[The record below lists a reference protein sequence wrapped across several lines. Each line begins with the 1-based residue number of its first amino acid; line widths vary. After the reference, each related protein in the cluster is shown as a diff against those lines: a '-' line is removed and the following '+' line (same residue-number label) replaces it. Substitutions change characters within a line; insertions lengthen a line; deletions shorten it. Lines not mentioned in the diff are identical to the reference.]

1 MAPTEILK
9 CHPGSDNL
17 TFNQTLNP
25 KLSPTSVLAFEQ
37 ALLENAP
44 DLSTSSL
51 KKLVNSF
58 VSEDK
63 ARLAAQRTE
72 GGAGRCSPSIASTLQ
87 KFENPSESPP
97 SYKLATSS
105 RSSPINTPTSGNSS
119 SSDATNSITNLF
131 PKSEQNQKI
140 QFQIPDVLKDTIEQ
154 CAKRQKPETPVKP
167 NHLLNHVP
175 QWPLKKKSSLSKS
188 NAAGDN
194 ENQKIEYNSQYSL
207 NADDQKDIDVMDEV
221 SREEEKLINALKTGT
236 VLSSDSLPEVISSSL
251 NDFKLQTEQL
261 LNGIAS
267 KSRKMAQGNVVDPSQ
282 NQNQNQPQPPQKPNH
297 TPIYVPPKEEN
308 TRGFSS
314 FTRINANT
322 RIPNRHE
329 ISKLDEKKF
338 ELKSIPS
345 PVRPFLSRGSVA
357 ERVLIFEKCPEKA
370 PARQVPQEKPKV
382 SVSYFLFNSLEF
394 LQS

>member
-9 CHPGSDNL
+9 CHPGNSDNL

-25 KLSPTSVLAFEQ
+25 KLSPSSVHAFEQ

-44 DLSTSSL
+44 DLSTTNL

-119 SSDATNSITNLF
+119 SSSSDATSSITNLF
-131 PKSEQNQKI
+131 PKTEQNQKVL
-140 QFQIPDVLKDTIEQ
+140 FQIPDVLKDTIEQ

-175 QWPLKKKSSLSKS
+175 QWPLKKKSLLSKS
-188 NAAGDN
+188 NAACDN

-207 NADDQKDIDVMDEV
+207 NADDQQDIDVMDEV

-261 LNGIAS
+261 LNGIAC
-267 KSRKMAQGNVVDPSQ
+267 KSRKMAQGNIETAQ

-297 TPIYVPPKEEN
+297 TPIYVPPKEDN

-314 FTRINANT
+314 FTRINSNT

-370 PARQVPQEKPKV
+370 PVRQALQEKPKV
-382 SVSYFLFNSLEF
+382 SVSLFFKKFTN
-394 LQS
+394 